1 MLRRKSSTSTS
12 ERQAARRQ
20 FLKLGTCGAMTNTTL
35 LSGLLNTRLTSAAL
49 AAADV
54 PTTGYKA
61 LVCVFLNGAIDGF
74 QVLTPFGDTV
84 GDTDYADYAASRT
97 NMSLRREDPTNP
109 GNPGGGWD
117 TTGGGQAAGA
127 TYGYLQQITDSATGK
142 KFGLHPRFTFL
153 KQLYNEGKA
162 TFCANVGSL
171 IQPIANLTQ
180 FNNQA
185 TYKRPIGL
193 FSHPDLQRHWQTAV
207 PTSRNQV
214 KGWGGK
220 MADLLTDPLVTTS
233 ARYYSAIST
242 LGANI
247 WETGNRVLPY
257 AVSAQ
262 SGTVATGVV
271 TNIGGAV
278 LLNGYAPNPSTEY
291 NGLDSIDKA
300 YSDMQNDLVNQTYV
314 DLLEKSILKNRADA
328 RDAGDTFQTA
338 VAAATLPTTMP
349 GPGGVGTVPT
359 RPFDVV
365 GGSLGAQLA
374 IVARTIKQRSLL
386 GYAGGGRQIFMV
398 QVGGW
403 DHHANLLQNQNT
415 MIPLIDSGL
424 KSFHDFLNA
433 EGLLDSVTTFT
444 ISDFGRTISS
454 NGIGTDH
461 AWGSNMIVMGGALNQ
476 GPGGAPRIWG
486 DYPQIKLGTAQPRD
500 TSTRGTYI
508 PSMSTDSYH
517 AELALWF
524 GLPNNTTVGSPLR
537 TVLPNITNFYTG
549 GSSTHPV
556 GFMNY

>member
-1 MLRRKSSTSTS
+1 MLRRKSSTSST
-12 ERQAARRQ
+12 ERQNARRQ
-20 FLKLGTCGAMTNTTL
+20 FLKLGTCSAMTNTTL
-35 LSGLLNTRLTSAAL
+35 LSGLLNTRLTSAAM
-49 AAADV
+49 AAAEV
-54 PTTGYKA
+54 PTSGYKA
-61 LVCVFLNGAIDGF
+61 LVCVFFNGAIDGF
-74 QVLTPFGDTV
+74 QVLTPFGDTT
-84 GDTDYADYAASRT
+84 GDTEFGYYAASRT
-97 NMSLRREDPTNP
+97 NMSLKREDPANP
-109 GNPGGGWD
+109 GNPGNGWD
-117 TTGGGQAAGA
+117 TAGQAAGG
-127 TYGYLQQITDSATGK
+127 TYGYLQRIHDSQANK
-142 KFGLHPRFTFL
+142 YYGLHPRFIFL
-153 KQLYNEGKA
+153 KQLYNAGRA

-180 FNNQA
+180 YNNQG

-220 MADLLTDPLVTTS
+220 MADLLTDPLVLDS
-233 ARYYSAIST
+233 SRYYSAIST

-262 SGTVATGVV
+262 SGNVTTGAV
-271 TNIGGAV
+271 TSVGGAV
-278 LLNGYAPNPSTEY
+278 LLGGYAPNPSSEY
-291 NGLDSIDKA
+291 TALDSVDKA

-314 DLLEKSILKNRADA
+314 DLLEKSILQNRADA
-328 RDAGDTFQTA
+328 RDAGDVFQAA
-338 VAAATLPTTMP
+338 VAAAVLPTTMP
-349 GPGGVGTVPT
+349 ATGGGTEPT

-374 IVARTIKQRSLL
+374 IVARAIKQRHLL
-386 GYAGGGRQIFMV
+386 GYASGGRQIFMV

-433 EGLLDSVTTFT
+433 EGLLNDVTTFT

-461 AWGSNMIVMGGALNQ
+461 AWGNNMIVMGGALNQ
-476 GPGGAPRIWG
+476 ATGGGPRIWG
-486 DYPQIKLGTAQPRD
+486 TYPQIRLGTAQARD

-537 TVLPNITNFYTG
+537 TILPNITNFYTG
-549 GSSTHPV
+549 GGSTHPV